1 MSMPQPRPESLAEAL
16 ERAEPLDHSFISDGV
31 RRQSLGELLEAAQA
45 LDGVG
50 WAGRSV
56 MIAVATQFDAACVLV
71 CLDGKVQRLLLLPPD
86 VTPTHYAAMIRD
98 ASIDTIVCSDA
109 APFAGLG
116 VQTIV
121 LGEVLPNMVKGW
133 NSQNGPTQWLM
144 LTSGTT
150 GEPKI
155 AVHSLAALTGA
166 IAPVG
171 SVERPS
177 WATFYDIRRYG
188 GLQIFLRAMLAGGS
202 LTLSRPD
209 EAVVDHLKRLAAA
222 GVTHISGTPTH
233 WRRALMSDAASFIS
247 PKVIRLS
254 GEIADQAILDGLKAA
269 FPDSAIGHAYA
280 STEAGVGFEV
290 TDGLEG
296 FPASYLDAASGG
308 VELKIIDGSLRIRST
323 RMASA
328 YAGRPDLALVADDGL
343 LDTGDMIETRDGRC
357 YFVGRRG
364 GIINVGGLKV
374 HPEEVESVINR
385 HSAVR
390 QSRVRARRSPVIGS
404 IVVADLVL
412 QPNVGD
418 VDVVKQEIFG
428 LCKASLPAHKIPAV
442 LSVVPMIEVTA
453 GGKVARAHA

>member
-1 MSMPQPRPESLAEAL
+1 MPQPKPESLSEAL
-16 ERAEPLDHSFISDGV
+16 ELAEPLDHSFISDGV
-31 RRQSLGELLEAAQA
+31 QRKSLGELLEAAQV
-45 LDGVG
+45 LDSSG

-56 MIAVATQFDAACVLV
+56 MIAVATQFDAARVLV

-86 VTPTHYAAMIRD
+86 VNLEHYAAMIRD
-98 ASIDTIVCSDA
+98 ASIDTIICSDA
-109 APFAGLG
+109 TPFVALG
-116 VQTIV
+116 VETIV
-121 LGEVLPNMVKGW
+121 LGEVLPSVSKVPR
-133 NSQNGPTQWLM
+133 SQSGPTQWLM

-166 IAPVG
+166 IAPVD
-171 SVERPS
+171 SAKRLS

-209 EAVVDHLKRLAAA
+209 EAVVDHWKRLAAV
-222 GVTHISGTPTH
+222 GVSHISGTPTH
-233 WRRALMSDAASFIS
+233 WRRALMSDVASIYR

-254 GEIADQAILDGLKAA
+254 GEIADQAILDGLKTA

-296 FPASYLDAASGG
+296 FPASYLDTAPGG
-308 VELKIIDGSLRIRST
+308 VELRVVDGSLQIKSA

-328 YAGRPDLALVADDGL
+328 YAGRPDLALVADDGWV
-343 LDTGDMIETRDGRC
+343 DTGDMIETRVGRC

-385 HSAVR
+385 HRAVR
-390 QSRVRARRSPVIGS
+390 QSRVRARKSPVIGS

-412 QPNVGD
+412 LPNAGD

-428 LCKASLPAHKIPAV
+428 LCKASLAAHKIPAV
-442 LSVVPMIEVTA
+442 LSVVQMIEVTA
-453 GGKVARAHA
+453 GGKVARAYA

>member
-1 MSMPQPRPESLAEAL
+1 MSQPKAQSLGHALKQAEPLAEAIL
-16 ERAEPLDHSFISDGV
+16 SDGISRV
-31 RRQSLGELLEAAQA
+31 SLRHLLAAA
-45 LDGVG
+45 ETLADG

-56 MIAVATQFDAACVLV
+56 MIAVATQFEAARVLI
-71 CLDGKVQRLLLLPPD
+71 CLNGVAGRLLLLPPD
-86 VTPTHYAAMIRD
+86 VKPEHYASMVRD
-98 ASIDTIVCSDA
+98 ASIDTIICSDA

-116 VQTIV
+116 VETVV
-121 LGEVLPNMVKGW
+121 LGEALPCLSPIKNAK
-133 NSQNGPTQWLM
+133 SSPTEWLM

-155 AVHSLAALTGA
+155 AVHSLAGLTGA
-166 IAPVG
+166 IAPVTA
-171 SVERPS
+171 SSRPH

-209 EAVVDHLKRLAAA
+209 EVVVDHLRRLAAD
-222 GVTHISGTPTH
+222 GVTHVSGTPTH
-233 WRRALMSDAASFIS
+233 WRRALMSDAASLFN
-247 PKVIRLS
+247 PKVVRLS

-269 FPDSAIGHAYA
+269 FPNAAIGHAYA

-296 FPASYLDAASGG
+296 FPASYLETAPGG
-308 VELKIIDGSLRIRST
+308 VALRIVDGSLQIKSS
-323 RMASA
+323 RMASE
-328 YAGRPDLALVADDGL
+328 YAGRPDLILVGSDGWV
-343 LDTGDMIETRDGRC
+343 DAGDIVEIRNGRC

-385 HSAVR
+385 HNAVR
-390 QSRVRARRSPVIGS
+390 QSRVRARKSPVIGS

-412 QPNVGD
+412 LPDIAN

-428 LCKASLPAHKIPAV
+428 LCKANLPSHKIPAV
-442 LSVVPMIEVTA
+442 LSVVPVIEVTA

>member
-1 MSMPQPRPESLAEAL
+1 MSQPKAQSLGQAL
-16 ERAEPLDHSFISDGV
+16 KQAEPLGNAFLSDGINTL
-31 RRQSLGELLEAAQA
+31 RLAQLLAAAEQLA
-45 LDGVG
+45 DG

-56 MIAVATQFDAACVLV
+56 MIAVATQFEAARVLV
-71 CLDGKVQRLLLLPPD
+71 CLDGVSGRLLLLPPD
-86 VTPTHYAAMIRD
+86 VKAEHYASMVRD
-98 ASIDTIVCSDA
+98 ASIDTIICSDA

-116 VQTIV
+116 VETVV
-121 LGEVLPNMVKGW
+121 LGADLSRLSSIKNAKS
-133 NSQNGPTQWLM
+133 NPTEWLM

-155 AVHSLAALTGA
+155 AVHSLTGLTGA
-166 IAPVG
+166 IAPVAA
-171 SVERPS
+171 SDRPH

-188 GLQIFLRAMLAGGS
+188 GLQIFLRAMLAGGP

-209 EAVVDHLKRLAAA
+209 EVVIDHLKRLAAD
-222 GVTHISGTPTH
+222 GVTHVSGTPTH
-233 WRRALMSDAASFIS
+233 WRRALMSDAASLFT
-247 PKVIRLS
+247 PKVVRLS
-254 GEIADQAILDGLKAA
+254 GEIADQAILDGLESA
-269 FPDSAIGHAYA
+269 FPNSAIGHAYA

-296 FPASYLDAASGG
+296 FPASYLETAPGG
-308 VELKIIDGSLRIRST
+308 VALRIVDGSLQIKSS
-323 RMASA
+323 RMASE
-328 YAGRPDLALVADDGL
+328 YAGRPDLILVGSDGWV
-343 LDTGDMIETRDGRC
+343 DTGDIVEIRNGRC

-390 QSRVRARRSPVIGS
+390 QSRVRARKSPVIGS

-412 QPNVGD
+412 LPGIANVD
-418 VDVVKQEIFG
+418 AVKQEILG
-428 LCKASLPAHKIPAV
+428 LCKANLPLHKIPAV
-442 LSVVPMIEVTA
+442 LSVVPVIEVTA